1 MKENLQLETLL
12 NILDQQNL
20 ITEYSE
26 DCKDISPAHIT
37 INSKDVV
44 PGTFFVC
51 KGASFKEEYLKS
63 AISQGAIVYLS
74 QQKYDGVDIPYIIVN
89 DIRKAMA
96 LAARWF
102 FGNPGDAMTKVGI
115 TGTKGKTTVTF
126 VMKDIL
132 DKYTDNRCS
141 AFSTH
146 EIDVGTKVF
155 ETTLTTPE
163 PIELQTYF
171 DMAVTE
177 GCTHCIMEVS
187 SQAMKMNRI
196 YGEQYKVGVFTNIDY
211 DHISPTEHSSME
223 DYLGCKVSFLKQCE
237 NVVLYSDTRYFETIY
252 DAVRDKH
259 VVVYGSKESVE
270 KLMSSKDDF
279 FEKDTDFALIHNEEL
294 TDHNSYFELIY
305 GGENRAYN
313 TNLIG
318 DYNVE
323 NIVAAIISSLLIG
336 IPNEQIRSSIRDVYV
351 PGRLQIYHWKDR
363 TFMIDYAHN
372 YISMYRLYEMV
383 RKTMKPKSIT
393 VVFGC
398 GGERYKKRREDMGR
412 LAEKYADKVVLT
424 MEDPGFESCEEICK
438 EIKQYITKPCYIIVD
453 REQAL
458 TRALDEAQPG
468 ELVITTGKGIE
479 STQRINGTFV
489 QCHSDAQVI
498 EHWLTE
504 HPEE

>member
-1 MKENLQLETLL
+1 M
-12 NILDQQNL
+12 
-20 ITEYSE
+20 
-26 DCKDISPAHIT
+26 
-37 INSKDVV
+37 
-44 PGTFFVC
+44 
-51 KGASFKEEYLKS
+51 
-63 AISQGAIVYLS
+63 
-74 QQKYDGVDIPYIIVN
+74 
-89 DIRKAMA
+89 
-96 LAARWF
+96 
-102 FGNPGDAMTKVGI
+102 
-115 TGTKGKTTVTF
+115 
-126 VMKDIL
+126 
-132 DKYTDNRCS
+132 
-141 AFSTH
+141 
-146 EIDVGTKVF
+146 
-155 ETTLTTPE
+155 
-163 PIELQTYF
+163 
-171 DMAVTE
+171 
-177 GCTHCIMEVS
+177 
-187 SQAMKMNRI
+187 
-196 YGEQYKVGVFTNIDY
+196 
-211 DHISPTEHSSME
+211 
-223 DYLGCKVSFLKQCE
+223 
-237 NVVLYSDTRYFETIY
+237 LYSDTRYFETIY
-252 DAVRDKH
+252 NEVRDKH
-259 VVVYGSKESVE
+259 VVVYGSKESIE
-270 KLMSSKDDF
+270 KLMSRDDDF
-279 FEKDTDFALIHNEEL
+279 FEKDTEFASIHNEDL

-336 IPNEQIRSSIRDVYV
+336 IPNDQIRSSIRDVYV
-351 PGRLQIYHWKDR
+351 PGRLQVYHWKDR

-383 RKTMKPKSIT
+383 KKTMKPKSIT

-412 LAEKYADKVVLT
+412 LAEQYADKVVLT